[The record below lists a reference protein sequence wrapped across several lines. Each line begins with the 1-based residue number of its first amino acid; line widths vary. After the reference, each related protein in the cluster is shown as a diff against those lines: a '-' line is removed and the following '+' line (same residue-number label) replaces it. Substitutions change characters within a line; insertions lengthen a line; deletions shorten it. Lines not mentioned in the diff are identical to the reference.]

1 VLKDRDYTGIV
12 IELLFQGATEN
23 GDKSI
28 AKNSGVRKRVKQ
40 HTNTSD
46 IFPPLPIGPL
56 RQLSAARGVHG
67 S

>member
-1 VLKDRDYTGIV
+1 MLKDRDYTGIV

-23 GDKSI
+23 GDQSI

-46 IFPPLPIGPL
+46 IFPPLPIGPR
-56 RQLSAARGVHG
+56 RQLSAARGVRG